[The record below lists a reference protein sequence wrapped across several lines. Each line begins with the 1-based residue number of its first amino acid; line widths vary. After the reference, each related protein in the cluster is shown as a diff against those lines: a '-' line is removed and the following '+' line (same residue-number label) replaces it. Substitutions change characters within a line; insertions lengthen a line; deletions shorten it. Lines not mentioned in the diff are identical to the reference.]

1 MGVSISQG
9 RQRQKFFAQSSEVC
23 AGGFESVVE
32 DIDDP
37 LVVQRD
43 CFRPGLRL
51 PQSFVL
57 KDLIQLFDEDVSL
70 LVDARSQSSSD
81 TPPLFTGRRIKST
94 RVPEDN

>member
-23 AGGFESVVE
+23 AGGFEPVVE

-51 PQSFVL
+51 PQPFVL
-57 KDLIQLFDEDVSL
+57 KDLIQLADEGIGL
-70 LVDARSQSSSD
+70 RVDACSQFSSD
-81 TPPLFTGRRIKST
+81 TPPLFAGRRIKST
-94 RVPEDN
+94 RVPEDH